1 MRQTLLPAH
10 FFCPLM
16 KFRPQLRRFDLR
28 QLANMK
34 VYWRVSMAS
43 IAVRA
48 ERLKLITPY
57 QSKILD

>member
-1 MRQTLLPAH
+1 
-10 FFCPLM
+10 
-16 KFRPQLRRFDLR
+16 
-28 QLANMK
+28 MK

-57 QSKILD
+57 QSKTFWIEMGQAWIPKKRAE